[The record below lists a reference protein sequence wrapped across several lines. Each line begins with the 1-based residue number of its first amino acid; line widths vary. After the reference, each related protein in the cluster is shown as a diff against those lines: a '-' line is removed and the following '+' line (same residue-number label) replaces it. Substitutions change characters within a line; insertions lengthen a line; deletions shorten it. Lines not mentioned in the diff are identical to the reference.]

1 MKSDHDFQ
9 TPEGRCC
16 VHLRIMATSD
26 LHMNI
31 LPYDYLADRDNHRIG
46 LARTAS
52 LIRARRGTAA
62 NSLLFDIGDTLQ
74 GTPMGDLDAALNG
87 SGPRRSVHPMIK
99 AMNQLD
105 YDAATVGNHDFNYG
119 LPYLETVLT
128 AARHPVTG
136 ANLHRTGSGTG
147 AAKAET
153 RDPAAGNGEP
163 APLLPP
169 YLILPRVVHD
179 VDGNAHAVNFGILGF
194 LPPQTTLW
202 EAHLAPQVGTSDILD
217 AARRWLPE
225 LRARGADV
233 VIALCHSGIGDGQHV
248 AGGEH
253 AAAALA
259 ALDGIDVVLAGHSHQ
274 LFPAAETSGIYAA
287 FDDGPVAADALSP
300 ATDATTE
307 TPTKPLRTAIPGID
321 TSGGTLFG
329 KPAVLP
335 GSNGSHLG
343 IVDVALERTDSGWVI
358 AEHRTELAPIF
369 RTEGCDTRPTVD
381 SCDRIMGRVAKD
393 HARVLDHMRQKV
405 GRSDHRLHTYFA
417 RLMPDPVSCFVAG
430 AQRRFLTRRLAGG
443 RYDGLPLLSASAPFR
458 AGGLPGPQN
467 YTDVDAGDISLRNVA
482 DLYAY
487 PNRLGALCISGA
499 AVVEWLEC
507 AVSAFH
513 QIRPGSTDMP
523 LLRSGFPSYN
533 FEMLAPLEFSIDLSQ
548 PARYDAGFRV
558 VEPAAYRIRDLRYQG
573 DPVRPRG
580 RFVLAASDYRI
591 NLVQDAR
598 CTAGLR
604 PAEQPDIGD
613 HQSVREVLLDD
624 LGSRDLTRVQRPN
637 RWSFAQM
644 PDTSVLFQTAPQ
656 ARQCM
661 DDLRGLR
668 ITDDGD
674 LPSGFAQLRLHL

>member
-74 GTPMGDLDAALNG
+74 GTPMGDLDAALHG
-87 SGPRRSVHPMIK
+87 SGPRRGVHPMIK

-119 LPYLETVLT
+119 LPYLESVLN

-147 AAKAET
+147 AAVAET
-153 RDPAAGNGEP
+153 RDPARGNGEP
-163 APLLPP
+163 APLFPP

-179 VDGNAHAVNFGILGF
+179 VDGKAHAVNFGILGF

-202 EAHLAPQVGTSDILD
+202 EAHLAEDVGTSDILD

-274 LFPAAETSGIYAA
+274 LFPTAEASGLYAA
-287 FDDGPVAADALSP
+287 FDEGPAPSQPDAVSETGP
-300 ATDATTE
+300 STKASGTTI
-307 TPTKPLRTAIPGID
+307 AGID
-321 TSGGTLFG
+321 TDGGTLFG

-343 IVDVALERTDSGWVI
+343 IVDVALEQTDSGWVI

-369 RTEGCDTRPTVD
+369 RTEGPDTRPTVD
-381 SCDRIMGRVAKD
+381 SCDRIIGRVAKD
-393 HARVLDHMRQKV
+393 HARVLSHMRQKV

-417 RLMPDPVSCFVAG
+417 RLMPDPVSCFIAG

-443 RYDGLPLLSASAPFR
+443 PHDGLPVLSASAPFR
-458 AGGLPGPQN
+458 AGGLPGPQT
-467 YTDVDAGDISLRNVA
+467 YTDVAAGDISLRNVA

-487 PNRLGALCISGA
+487 PNRLGALCVSGA

-513 QIRPGSTDMP
+513 QIQPGSTDLP

-533 FEMLAPLEFSIDLSQ
+533 FEMLAPLEFRIDLSK
-548 PARYDAGFRV
+548 PARYDAGFRLV
-558 VEPAAYRIRDLRYQG
+558 DPGAYRIRDLRYQ
-573 DPVRPRG
+573 DTPVQPRS

-598 CTAGLR
+598 RTAGLR
-604 PAEQPDIGD
+604 PAQHPDIGD
-613 HQSVREVLLDD
+613 PQTVRDVLLDD
-624 LGSRDLTRVQRPN
+624 LRTQDLTRVCRPN
-637 RWSFAQM
+637 RWSFVPM

-656 ARQCM
+656 ARECL
-661 DDLRGLR
+661 DDIGDLRLA
-668 ITDDGD
+668 DEGD
-674 LPSGFAQLRLHL
+674 LPNGFAQFRLQL